1 MMSVAKVQGS
11 RVKSKAEEKKKIPQ
25 TAWRKRWAQPL
36 KEASLR
42 LPHWHRVTCPCQA
55 QSRKAVGRIWASDR
69 VGREIRHQSQV
80 EMLNC
85 SFPSYFFYIYH
96 LLILTGKS
104 WYTYKEMDI
113 YCTWISSHTLK
124 TENRSSIFSWTFHII
139 LLRYSHSFSYVLPS
153 SPLPSRHPPPRSP
166 PLLL

>member
-11 RVKSKAEEKKKIPQ
+11 RVKSKAEEKKIPQ

-55 QSRKAVGRIWASDR
+55 QSRKTVGRKWASDR
-69 VGREIRHQSQV
+69 VGREIRQQSQV
-80 EMLNC
+80 EMLKLW
-85 SFPSYFFYIYH
+85 FPTLYIYTSSPNSDRK
-96 LLILTGKS
+96 ILVYLQENGH
-104 WYTYKEMDI
+104 I
-113 YCTWISSHTLK
+113 LCTWISTHTLK
-124 TENRSSIFSWTFHII
+124 TEIGTSIFSWTFYVI
-139 LLRYSHSFSYVLPS
+139 LFRYSHSFSFVLPS
-153 SPLPSRHPPPRSP
+153 SLLPPTSP